1 MADSTANPS
10 PMLYPNSP
18 KSLTSRVEKEGFMK
32 GKLLAYGLL
41 VLPPLF
47 WAGNFVTGRYISEQV
62 PAMSLS
68 YWRWTLAMLI
78 AMPLLYRSMWR
89 QREVISQNWLRISI
103 LACLGVAGFN
113 SCVYIGLQNTTATNA
128 LIINSMIPIFILL
141 VSWVWLKQHIT
152 LRQMAGIVLS
162 FVGVLALLVKG
173 QWQQLATFSIN
184 QGDGWIVLSSLVW
197 ALYSIGLRYK
207 PAELGGTAF
216 LGCTLVVG
224 SLVLSPFY
232 WLNLPEAAFAVS
244 NDAIAA
250 LAYVAVFPSLLAYLA
265 WNYGVKSVGANIA
278 GQYIHLMPLFGAVL
292 SVTFLGEQLAAYHAL
307 GALLI
312 AAGLLVALL
321 PFAAIRGRFAS
332 FKTH

>member
-1 MADSTANPS
+1 
-10 PMLYPNSP
+10 
-18 KSLTSRVEKEGFMK
+18 MK

-47 WAGNFVTGRYISEQV
+47 WAGNFVTGRYISDQV

-78 AMPLLYRSMWR
+78 AMPLLYSSMWR
-89 QREVISQNWLRISI
+89 QRAVIKANWLRIST

-113 SCVYIGLQNTTATNA
+113 SCVYIGLQSTTATNA

-141 VSWVWLKQHIT
+141 VSWLALKQKISA
-152 LRQMAGIVLS
+152 RQLLGIGLS

-173 QWQQLATFSIN
+173 QWQQLASLSIN
-184 QGDGWIVLSSLVW
+184 QGDAWIVLSSLVW
-197 ALYSIGLRYK
+197 ALYSIGLRFK
-207 PAELGGTAF
+207 PADLGGAAF

-232 WLNLPEAAFAVS
+232 WLNLPQAAFNLS
-244 NDAIAA
+244 SDAMAA
-250 LAYVAVFPSLLAYLA
+250 LAYVAIFPSLLAYLA
-265 WNYGVKSVGANIA
+265 WNYGVKIVGANLA

-292 SVTFLGEQLAAYHAL
+292 SVSFLGEQLAAYHAL
-307 GALLI
+307 GAMFI

-321 PFAAIRGRFAS
+321 PFAILRARLARFKA
-332 FKTH
+332 H